1 MIIVMM
7 NVRSHWADL
16 NLIKKNIF
24 DKSFNKNNLDKKSM
38 KSTKAQKY
46 TYVHTFLKFLKIGLR
61 TGNGNEKIKNVFNKR
76 CLHCYTHQKSFVI

>member
-1 MIIVMM
+1 MM

-46 TYVHTFLKFLKIGLR
+46 T
-61 TGNGNEKIKNVFNKR
+61 
-76 CLHCYTHQKSFVI
+76 